1 MQEKFLPIGTVV
13 MLKGGTKRLMV
24 TGFCMYDKNNT
35 QKMYDYCGCLYPEG
49 MISSDQTAL
58 FDHEQIEKVYY
69 VGLQD
74 EEEKKCKEQL
84 KELLS
89 NPEELSKATEAIMP
103 KNEEEFDP
111 RKVPPIGPGL
121 PTPEEK

>member
-58 FDHEQIEKVYY
+58 FDHDQIF
-69 VGLQD
+69 
-74 EEEKKCKEQL
+74 KEQL
-84 KELLS
+84 KELLA
-89 NPEELSKATEAIMP
+89 NPEQLNKATETIL
-103 KNEEEFDP
+103 KQEETEEFDP

-121 PTPEEK
+121 

>member
-74 EEEKKCKEQL
+74 EEEKKFKEQL
-84 KELLS
+84 KELLA
-89 NPEELSKATEAIMP
+89 NPEQFNAAVANIK
-103 KNEEEFDP
+103 EEKTDDFDP
-111 RKVPPIGPGL
+111 LKVPPIGPGL
-121 PTPEEK
+121 